1 MDYSLQTF
9 SIYRCCNDVNILW
22 RPFYLWHQV
31 QFFLEE
37 RVPLMS
43 CEDREFQ
50 EQTTAEGSFI
60 DFDTGVKLHYIT
72 LHYIMLKYVPNVF
85 LYNQNHTIIV
95 CFSIFV
101 QVDRGIL
108 NCRRV

>member
-37 RVPLMS
+37 RFPFMYF
-43 CEDREFQ
+43 EDRKFQ
-50 EQTTAEGSFI
+50 YQTTAEGSYI
-60 DFDTGVKLHYIT
+60 DVDPDVKSHYIT
-72 LHYIMLKYVPNVF
+72 LCYNMLLVF
-85 LYNQNHTIIV
+85 FFITRTTPLV
-95 CFSIFV
+95 CASKLLCTQIE
-101 QVDRGIL
+101 
-108 NCRRV
+108 